1 MESKIKPKHELRLN
15 SRNKCEMTG
24 VTKVVDADA
33 RRLRLETSEG
43 TLIVRGDEL
52 HIRAYSDADGTLEFE
67 GRVDA
72 LEYAAARGGA
82 RRTWT
87 PPSAS
92 RTAARRRSS
101 SRRISSR
108 PRRWRA

>member
-82 RRTWT
+82 IRRLFG
-87 PPSAS
+87 
-92 RTAARRRSS
+92 
-101 SRRISSR
+101 
-108 PRRWRA
+108 

>member
-82 RRTWT
+82 PAGETERKLAQAVAGFLGKQME
-87 PPSAS
+87 S
-92 RTAARRRSS
+92 
-101 SRRISSR
+101 
-108 PRRWRA
+108 